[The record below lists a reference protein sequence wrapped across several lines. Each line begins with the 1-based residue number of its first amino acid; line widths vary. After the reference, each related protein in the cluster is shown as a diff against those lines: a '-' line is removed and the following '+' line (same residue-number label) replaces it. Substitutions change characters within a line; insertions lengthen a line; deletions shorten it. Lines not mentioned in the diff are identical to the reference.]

1 MQISQISLAV
11 ALALSLGTAQAAVVG
26 LDDPS
31 FQSYAAGSL
40 IGSAGPWSSEG
51 TDAMALDNAG
61 QRYLFL
67 GDGDRVVQSFSVDL
81 AGTYTVSFW
90 ASGEGRSRLFD
101 SDDVPAFGST
111 NPDTLVLATSGS
123 SLNAVTDWGSS
134 WTSTSYSFQGIAGN
148 SYHLYFSGKGPDG
161 LMMDNVSIM
170 AAPVPEPESLAM
182 MLAGLGALGFMA
194 RRRKTQQA

>member
-1 MQISQISLAV
+1 MHTSIRKTAAAAALLFV
-11 ALALSLGTAQAAVVG
+11 ALGSQAQSVPLIDPGFDAPTLGYPASWSIGSGTPTLILGT
-26 LDDPS
+26 LDLDPEES
-31 FQSYAAGSL
+31 VY
-40 IGSAGPWSSEG
+40 
-51 TDAMALDNAG
+51 
-61 QRYLFL
+61 
-67 GDGDRVVQSFSVDL
+67 QSFSVL
-81 AGTYTVSFW
+81 TSALYTISFDVL
-90 ASGEGRSRLFD
+90 GQGRSRLFD

-134 WTSTSYSFQGIAGN
+134 WTSTSYSFQGVAGN

-161 LMMDNVSIM
+161 LMMDNVNIM
-170 AAPVPEPESLAM
+170 AAPVPEPESYAM

>member
-1 MQISQISLAV
+1 MHTTLRKTAAAA
-11 ALALSLGTAQAAVVG
+11 ALLLVSLGSQAQSIPLV
-26 LDDPS
+26 DPGFNVTS
-31 FQSYAAGSL
+31 FG
-40 IGSAGPWSSEG
+40 GSAPWGGSGSPTVTLG
-51 TDAMALDNAG
+51 GALD
-61 QRYLFL
+61 LDP
-67 GDGDRVVQSFSVDL
+67 GDSVYQSFSVL
-81 AGTYTVSFW
+81 TSALYTIRFDVL
-90 ASGEGRSRLFD
+90 GQGRSRLFD
-101 SDDVPAFGST
+101 SDDVNLFESV
-111 NPDTLVLATSGS
+111 NPDTLALATSGS

-134 WTSTSYSFQGIAGN
+134 WTTTSYSFQGIAGN

>member
-1 MQISQISLAV
+1 MHTTLRKTAAAAALLLVSLASQAQSIPLV
-11 ALALSLGTAQAAVVG
+11 DPGFEAPTLGYPA
-26 LDDPS
+26 S
-31 FQSYAAGSL
+31 WS
-40 IGSAGPWSSEG
+40 IGSG
-51 TDAMALDNAG
+51 TPTLNMGILDLDPEESV
-61 QRYLFL
+61 Y
-67 GDGDRVVQSFSVDL
+67 QSFSVL
-81 AGTYTVSFW
+81 TSALYTISFDVL
-90 ASGEGRSRLFD
+90 GQGRSRLFD
-101 SDDVPAFGST
+101 SDDVPAFGSI